1 MSSGIYKPLLYKLV
15 IHCHVDA
22 TLTRVKF
29 GTVTV
34 EPLGNIFAFKTGES
48 NSTLWIGK

>member
-1 MSSGIYKPLLYKLV
+1 MSSGKPLLYELV
-15 IHCHVDA
+15 IHCHIYVDA
-22 TLTRVKF
+22 TLIRVKF

-34 EPLGNIFAFKTGES
+34 EPLGNIFAFKMGES